1 MGNTLVWMLGI
12 SASVLAIAY
21 MIILAFV
28 LAAKRRMSLPVVGR
42 KRGSAAEALSRI
54 PDMRYRTQ

>member
-1 MGNTLVWMLGI
+1 
-12 SASVLAIAY
+12 

-42 KRGSAAEALSRI
+42 KRGSAAEALSTMS
-54 PDMRYRTQ
+54 DMRYRTQ

>member
-12 SASVLAIAY
+12 SASILAIAY

-28 LAAKRRMSLPVVGR
+28 LAAKRRMSLPLVGR
-42 KRGSAAEALSRI
+42 KRSGVGALARM
-54 PDMRYRTQ
+54 PEMHYHTH

>member
-21 MIILAFV
+21 MIILALV

-42 KRGSAAEALSRI
+42 KRGSTAGALSRI

>member
-42 KRGSAAEALSRI
+42 KRSSAAGALASM
-54 PDMRYRTQ
+54 PEMRYH